1 MICLAIFAFEF
12 VFVFIVRVPILIMVH
27 VHSLTPLL
35 HSIKKFEGS
44 IRRSWRKFT
53 NGGKIAKIEKI
64 KIYRQPWVEQGMIRC
79 GDPKCKMMHQV
90 KHD

>member
-1 MICLAIFAFEF
+1 MICLAIFVFEF
-12 VFVFIVRVPILIMVH
+12 IFVFIIRVPILIMVH

-44 IRRSWRKFT
+44 VRRSWRKFM

-79 GDPKCKMMHQV
+79 GNPNCKMMHSS